1 MPCVSTQ
8 SLFFFF
14 FSSRRRHTRFDCD
27 WSSDVCS
34 SDLVI
39 LEEFQRPLDVC
50 GLLSL
55 VAAAEKQYTFP
66 PDRRV
71 IDTVARSPID
81 PQLVQSLAQ
90 RFAVTKIS
98 AAKPVGSGPQS
109 SPWRG
114 HPPWN
119 PTVEAFF
126 SGAVAV
132 VTNPN
137 NVFSCNQ

>member
-1 MPCVSTQ
+1 M
-8 SLFFFF
+8 
-14 FSSRRRHTRFDCD
+14 
-27 WSSDVCS
+27 
-34 SDLVI
+34 I

-98 AAKPVGSGPQS
+98 GGQSVGFGSQS
-109 SPWRG
+109 SPVRG
-114 HPPWN
+114 HPPVQ
-119 PTVEAFF
+119 PIVEDIF
-126 SGAVAV
+126 SGAVDV
-132 VTNPN
+132 VTNLN
-137 NVFSCNQ
+137 HVFKCNL